1 MTPQGV
7 GMSRYMGMFEAMSP
21 QRRALRAAVI
31 GGFALIGLSSAAAA
45 DETRIA
51 EGHSLFV
58 QYCASCH
65 GREAQGNG
73 PLAPILTTP
82 PADLH
87 MLSAR
92 HGAPLPKASLAEWI
106 DGRRAVRGHG
116 PADMPVWGKRLTGSG
131 PPGPAAE
138 TLAKGELMLI
148 VDYIESLQATGKR

>member
-1 MTPQGV
+1 
-7 GMSRYMGMFEAMSP
+7 MSRSTGLFEATNP
-21 QRRALRAAVI
+21 HRRALCAVV
-31 GGFALIGLSSAAAA
+31 GALALIALSSPVAA

-51 EGHSLFV
+51 EGHQLFV

-92 HGAPLPKASLAEWI
+92 HGAPLPKAQLAEWI

-116 PADMPVWGKRLTGSG
+116 PGDMPVWGKRLTASG

-148 VDYIESLQATGKR
+148 VDYIDSIQATQKQ